1 MLNAH
6 TVAKICSGIV
16 KDCHQ
21 HGVAAV
27 VRAHGDD
34 CKTCHIISLW
44 SVPQGTCFLYALR
57 NHCLMWR
64 DFYQETLKSF
74 SVAASGR
81 HPASSVTDSSAR
93 FKKEKRKKAK
103 ENKRKLIRRAYL
115 ELFDVPWGDKA
126 IRTREKCPGEGGVSA
141 SQTWWRGKVNH
152 VFDTGSAKVICLRWQ
167 CWISVSLRM
176 QPLFKSIRGLGL
188 TVSGGRSPLL
198 WGWGKFFFSLPKFF
212 QSQSGDIVT
221 SNFLFAAIIKGYE
234 NTWKKTPYL
243 ELRHSAEK
251 ESARWKKYELI

>member
-1 MLNAH
+1 MSH
-6 TVAKICSGIV
+6 
-16 KDCHQ
+16 
-21 HGVAAV
+21 
-27 VRAHGDD
+27 RAPVFY
-34 CKTCHIISLW
+34 T
-44 SVPQGTCFLYALR
+44 LYASTAWCRKTFIKKLWKVSR
-57 NHCLMWR
+57 WQQVEDTPRVLWLTAVHVL
-64 DFYQETLKSF
+64 
-74 SVAASGR
+74 
-81 HPASSVTDSSAR
+81 
-93 FKKEKRKKAK
+93 KKEKKAK

-198 WGWGKFFFSLPKFF
+198 WGWGNFFS
-212 QSQSGDIVT
+212 
-221 SNFLFAAIIKGYE
+221 FLTKLLSIPI
-234 NTWKKTPYL
+234 
-243 ELRHSAEK
+243 
-251 ESARWKKYELI
+251 RWHRY